1 MIIQF
6 FKGPNDGQTL
16 KIPDELKEY
25 ICETISPNLG
35 QFPDYEAEV
44 RVKRVHYYIDHDPRP
59 DGVYWAVFEGV
70 EIL

>member
-6 FKGPNDGQTL
+6 FKGPKDGQTL
-16 KIPDELKEY
+16 KIP
-25 ICETISPNLG
+25 ETNLG

-44 RVKRVHYYIDHDPRP
+44 RVKRIHYYIDHDPRP